1 MRLFGL
7 LSAAVLVSTMTLSG
21 VRAEDPPA
29 AKSVSVFD
37 EATLTVPPAFKPT
50 EPKSRII
57 EHEFAVKGEGDE
69 TARLT
74 MMASGGGIQP
84 NIDRWKGQFA
94 GGKAEDQKTEQM
106 KVGKWTAHVVD
117 LSGTYQ
123 ESMGGGPF
131 APGKIVER
139 TDYAMLGAILEHPEG
154 RTYFL
159 KLTGPKSIIT
169 ANRDEFI
176 EMVKGLK

>member
-1 MRLFGL
+1 MRLSGL
-7 LSAAVLVSTMTLSG
+7 LCAAVLISTVALSG
-21 VRAEDPPA
+21 TRAEDAPA
-29 AKSVSVFD
+29 AKSVRVFD
-37 EATLTVPPAFKPT
+37 EASLTVPPVFKPT

-57 EHEFAVKGEGDE
+57 EHEFAVEGDA
-69 TARLT
+69 TTRLT

-94 GGKAEDQKTEQM
+94 GGKAEDQKTEQI

-117 LSGTYQ
+117 LSGTFK

-139 TDYAMLGAILEHPEG
+139 SDYAMLGAILEHPEG

-159 KLTGPKSIIT
+159 KLTGPGSIIT
-169 ANRDEFI
+169 ANRDAFI
-176 EMVKGLK
+176 EMVKSLK